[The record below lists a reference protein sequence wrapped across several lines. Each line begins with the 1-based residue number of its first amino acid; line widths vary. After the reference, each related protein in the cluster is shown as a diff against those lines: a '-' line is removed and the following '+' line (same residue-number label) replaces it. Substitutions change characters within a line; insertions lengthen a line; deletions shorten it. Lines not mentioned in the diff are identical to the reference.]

1 MEKGLNKS
9 FFFNNIPLFLIKLTY
24 LNDNERF
31 FVKSTFNDQNV
42 NNKETIIV
50 INVQS
55 KLNIFI
61 LTNYV

>member
-1 MEKGLNKS
+1 M
-9 FFFNNIPLFLIKLTY
+9 KLTY
-24 LNDNERF
+24 LNTNERF
-31 FVKSTFNDQNV
+31 FFAKSTFNDQNV